1 MNNCTLIGRLTKD
14 PEEKVFA
21 VGDHKVVTFTL
32 AVDRRAKEKTT
43 DFIPCQAWN
52 KTGEIILSYAKKGDQ
67 IGVVGSLEVRSY
79 DKDGERRT
87 AFSINVS
94 NVDLLGGR
102 KTETVPS
109 PVPSPVPVP
118 PLLSDYDIIGG
129 GSDNDALLPF
139 SIE

>member
-1 MNNCTLIGRLTKD
+1 MNSCNLIGRLTKD
-14 PEEKVFA
+14 PEARLAGEYKIVS
-21 VGDHKVVTFTL
+21 FTI
-32 AVDRRAKEKTT
+32 AVDRRDKNKTV

-102 KTETVPS
+102 KTETAPS
-109 PVPSPVPVP
+109 PAPLPLP
-118 PLLSDYDIIGG
+118 PLLSEDDYIGG